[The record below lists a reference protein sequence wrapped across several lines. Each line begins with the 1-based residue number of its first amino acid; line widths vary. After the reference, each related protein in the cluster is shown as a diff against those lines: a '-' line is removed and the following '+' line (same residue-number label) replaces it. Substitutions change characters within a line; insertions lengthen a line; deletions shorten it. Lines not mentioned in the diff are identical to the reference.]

1 MEEEEEEVN
10 KTWNREKYKN
20 LATKWK
26 YSDSVEQKLLWA
38 RVCVC
43 VAVVENMFTILAETH
58 NNNNKNVNK
67 IEKKAARDLYKWVWK
82 RRSKAKQSE
91 QKQKKNEKKHFA
103 DNKAKLNCETWL
115 MWCAVVRVHDI
126 DTI

>member
-1 MEEEEEEVN
+1 M
-10 KTWNREKYKN
+10 WNRNYCER
-20 LATKWK
+20 
-26 YSDSVEQKLLWA
+26 VC
-38 RVCVC
+38 VCVC

-67 IEKKAARDLYKWVWK
+67 IEKKQQEIYINECGNVE
-82 RRSKAKQSE
+82 AKQSRVS
-91 QKQKKNEKKHFA
+91 KNKKKTKKHFA